1 MAGCGQ
7 ADEQEK
13 NQTNDQSNEQ
23 LEEEYGELDDTE
35 EMIEKAESYIS
46 LLAEGEYEEV
56 VKYFD
61 ETMKAELTPDALEEI
76 WETLLEQAGNFI
88 DQEFDSTE
96 QVDDGYQLVFI
107 NGLFEATDVTFTIT
121 FDEDGQIAGFFMK

>member
-76 WETLLEQAGNFI
+76 WKTLLEQAGNFI